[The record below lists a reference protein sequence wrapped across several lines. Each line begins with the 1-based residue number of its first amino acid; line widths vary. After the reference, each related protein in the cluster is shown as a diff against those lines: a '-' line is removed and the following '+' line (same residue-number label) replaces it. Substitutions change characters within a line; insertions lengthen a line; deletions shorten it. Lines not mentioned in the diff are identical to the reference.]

1 MAQGTDRG
9 AYVARRTDAPMWCT
23 AGKPSAIGGK
33 ALVNTQEEEAG
44 RYGRIKPV
52 GERYLAAG

>member
-1 MAQGTDRG
+1 
-9 AYVARRTDAPMWCT
+9 MWCT